1 MSKPAKAEFIVPTL
15 AEASPNYAE
24 LVARKTSL
32 LDAKQVAHAQ
42 LVRDEAVYR
51 ARPSQMSEKVAVL
64 VGDCAPG
71 ESAYPTAA
79 KIREQQTNLAAIDQ
93 AISVIDKRLSAERG
107 KASLVVCDQVRE
119 EHKRLVRDMCAKL
132 MDLRESMLAYQTLA
146 DALNDGDV
154 AWSPLSPSQLL
165 ALGHPLD
172 PQSRLA
178 LYLREKVKDG
188 FLDPTEVPVKIR

>member
-1 MSKPAKAEFIVPTL
+1 MNKPAKEFIVPTL

-32 LDAKQVAHAQ
+32 FDAKQVAHAQ
-42 LVRDEAVYR
+42 LVRDEAAYR

-107 KASLVVCDQVRE
+107 RASLMVCDQVRG
-119 EHKRLVRDMCAKL
+119 EHRRLVRDMCARL
-132 MDLRESMLAYQTLA
+132 MDLRESMLAYQILA
-146 DALNDGDV
+146 DDLNDKDI

-172 PQSRLA
+172 SQSRLA
-178 LYLREKVKDG
+178 IYLRDKAKDG
-188 FLDPTEVPVKIR
+188 FLDAKEIPAKIL